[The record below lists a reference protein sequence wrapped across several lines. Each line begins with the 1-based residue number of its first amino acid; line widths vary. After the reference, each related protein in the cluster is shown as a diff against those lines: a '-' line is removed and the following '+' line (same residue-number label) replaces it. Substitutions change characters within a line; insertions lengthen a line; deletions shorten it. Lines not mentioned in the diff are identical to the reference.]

1 MLEDATMSHTP
12 FSTIVSP
19 QQLTQLLAADASACR
34 LLDCRFSLAD
44 RGYGRRV
51 YDDGHI
57 PGAHYLDLDE
67 DLAGPIMPGSGRHPL
82 PDMARLVA
90 RLRACGVGSG
100 VQVVLYDDCSGA
112 MAARA
117 WWLLRGLGLESVAVL
132 DGGVDAWVGEGGVLS
147 SERPAEAEAHRD
159 ALWQGDWSGTGVL
172 DTAGVETN
180 LAQGRFVLVD
190 ARSGERFRGEQE
202 PIDPVAGHVPGAL
215 SRPLT
220 DNLQQ
225 GRFKSPQA
233 LNREWTALLDG
244 RPASQVVHMCG
255 SGVTACHNQLAM
267 EIAGLAGSGL
277 YPGSW
282 SEWIQDPLRPVATGL
297 A

>member
-1 MLEDATMSHTP
+1 M
-12 FSTIVSP
+12 FNTIVSP
-19 QQLTQLLAADASACR
+19 QQLRQLLAGDASACC

-44 RGYGRRV
+44 KGYGRRV
-51 YDDGHI
+51 YAEGHI
-57 PGAHYLDLDE
+57 PGAYYLDLDE
-67 DLAGPIMPGSGRHPL
+67 DLAAPVVAGSGRHPL

-90 RLRACGVGSG
+90 RLRGCGVEPD

-112 MAARA
+112 MAARG
-117 WWLLRGLGLESVAVL
+117 WWLLRGLGLASVAVL
-132 DGGVDAWVGEGGVLS
+132 DGGINAWMGEGAVPSVELPAKPVT
-147 SERPAEAEAHRD
+147 SEPR
-159 ALWQGDWSGTGVL
+159 WQGCWSGEGVF
-172 DTAGVETN
+172 DAAMVADN
-180 LAQGRFVLVD
+180 LAQASFVLVD

-215 SRPLT
+215 NRPLT

-225 GRFKSPQA
+225 GRFKSPQQ
-233 LNREWTALLDG
+233 LRDEWSTLLGG
-244 RPASQVVHMCG
+244 RSASQVVHMCG

-267 EIAGLAGSGL
+267 EIAGLVGSGL

-282 SEWIQDPLRPVATGL
+282 SEWIQEPLRPVATGP

>member
-1 MLEDATMSHTP
+1 MLNAP
-12 FSTIVSP
+12 FRTIVSP
-19 QQLTQLLAADASACR
+19 QQLMQLQAEGVTACC

-44 RGYGRRV
+44 RDYGRRV
-51 YDDGHI
+51 YGEGHI
-57 PGAHYLDLDE
+57 SGAHYLDLDD
-67 DLAGPIMPGSGRHPL
+67 DLAAPIVPGSGRHPL
-82 PDMARLVA
+82 PDMTRLVA
-90 RLRACGVGSG
+90 RLRACGLSAD

-117 WWLLRGLGLESVAVL
+117 WWLLRGLELESVAVL
-132 DGGVDAWVGEGGVLS
+132 DGGVEAWVAEGGELS
-147 SERPAEAEAHRD
+147 AELPAEPGAPQR
-159 ALWQGDWSGTGVL
+159 LWQGLWSGEGVL
-172 DTAGVETN
+172 KTVMVENN
-180 LAQGRFVLVD
+180 LSRADFVLVD

-215 SRPLT
+215 NRPLT

-225 GRFKSPQA
+225 GRFKSPQQ
-233 LNREWTALLDG
+233 LRQEWNALLNG

-255 SGVTACHNQLAM
+255 SGVTACHNLLAM
-267 EIAGLAGSGL
+267 EVAGLTGSGL

-282 SEWIQDPLRPVATGL
+282 SEWIQNPLHPVATGP